1 MGQCV
6 SRSGTSPSSP
16 SGKRSGPHGHGEPAT
31 PAAPGEAQYAAAAA
45 MAAAKRSH
53 NGSTPVSPHA
63 AAGAD
68 GPPTRVLLSEATL
81 QEVRACVCG
90 CLHGQGGWMG
100 HQTRYPLV
108 CHP

>member
-1 MGQCV
+1 MGQCF
-6 SRSGTSPSSP
+6 SRSGTSTSGP
-16 SGKRSGPHGHGEPAT
+16 SGKRSGQNGHGVPPT
-31 PAAPGEAQYAAAAA
+31 PSPAPGETQHAAAAA
-45 MAAAKRSH
+45 MAAATRSH

-81 QEVRACVCG
+81 QEVRVCG
-90 CLHGQGGWMG
+90 CLHGQGRG
-100 HQTRYPLV
+100 HQTRYALV